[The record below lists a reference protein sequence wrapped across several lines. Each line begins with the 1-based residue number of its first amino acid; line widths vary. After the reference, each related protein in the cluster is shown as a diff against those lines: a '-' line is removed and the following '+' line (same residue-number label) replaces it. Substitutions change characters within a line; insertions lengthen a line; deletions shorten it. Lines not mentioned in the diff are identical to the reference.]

1 MTSFERF
8 NNLNGVRSDRNEL
21 LSIIEQAKTENN
33 TSVIYRL
40 ESILQANPDA
50 KTFLLEIE
58 QFPSTGLSA
67 PRHTGS
73 YKEALDEC
81 GRLRKGFK
89 FEKGSVVKV
98 ESKKKDNAQKT
109 KKSTDKV
116 AKVVAKTKKTIKPT
130 SVKKE
135 DFNIVEKAIV
145 EKMIK
150 DQKITRS
157 GKASNYGTKR
167 KKATPKPQETRTFE
181 KKSFAPEEWQKA
193 DTRKTTSLIKKYLK
207 EKFGIDCRVKSE
219 YYSGGSSLNI
229 WYDFGPS
236 EKEVEADIKRLQYGS
251 FDGMTDMYNYGDEA
265 ENGIILDGYRLN
277 EYKYVFVS
285 REIPKS
291 FYVTLA
297 KLVSQK
303 DKFNDVPEFNGNEST
318 LYDNFPKMFGE
329 YWSWGQL
336 IRSKFWR
343 ANFVTQKEEEIQNIE
358 IQGDYNEYYLTYTYT
373 VNGKKYDSRK
383 PTIYPTKMVKEKNI
397 IKNLIKFIDY
407 GKDEV
412 AVIGYTG
419 EINEDLKEAGG
430 KASSEIKFQGE
441 NHKGYIFHKSKANT
455 VANILI
461 NYAQE
466 DKSTGLS
473 APFHVGIARTALD
486 SCSRLKKGFK
496 YLPGGNIEKVAAKK
510 KTAPTKRTKPTKKV
524 KKDAKESNPVPFSK
538 KPKSSSIQTAIKDI
552 LGLSKYKGISEMV
565 ASILFKYYK
574 EEPHLLEPK
583 ELYLTEFE
591 KGVLSKDSKLH
602 SYIEYQ
608 HWHQEL
614 ELSSLGED
622 FILAVRGRLE
632 SLRNQK
638 HNYAMFDGLANPG
651 PEIIVM
657 DSEQKPTPVLPIV
670 PIQPIHENKVENWVD
685 KQEPAQEEKPKNL
698 SSGAKRLLAT
708 NFDTLAINEEWS
720 ELMQNPAAN
729 LKIAIWGKP
738 KNGKTSASLQM
749 AEYFTNFGKVLYNF
763 ADQGFNLSTQELW
776 KDSGLANNGN
786 AEPSDISTTQELE
799 TEIATGQ
806 YKFVFIDM
814 ISDYIRKEKLKPEEF
829 KERFIKRFPN
839 VSFILIFEVTKSGDF
854 KGDQGWTHVVD
865 AIMTVEDF
873 FMENRGRYGMGERII
888 WEEGFQRFNP
898 KRYEEYI
905 REKRELEADNAPVE
919 TVIN

>member
-1 MTSFERF
+1 MISYEKF
-8 NNLNGVRSDRNEL
+8 NNLHGVRSSRNEL
-21 LSIIEQAKTENN
+21 LSIVEQAKTENN
-33 TSVIYRL
+33 TAVIYRL
-40 ESILQANPDA
+40 EKILNANPDSNY
-50 KTFLLEIE
+50 FILEIE
-58 QFPSTGLSA
+58 QYPSKGLSA

-89 FEKGSVVKV
+89 FENGTVVRV
-98 ESKKKDNAQKT
+98 EPKKKDNAQKRA
-109 KKSTDKV
+109 KPKNKV
-116 AKVVAKTKKTIKPT
+116 AKVVDKIQKPTKTTRANISSEVKEVAKTPRT
-130 SVKKE
+130 
-135 DFNIVEKAIV
+135 
-145 EKMIK
+145 
-150 DQKITRS
+150 

-167 KKATPKPQETRTFE
+167 KKAAAPKPQETRTFE
-181 KKSFAPEEWQKA
+181 KKSFAPEEWKEA
-193 DTRKTTSLIKKYLK
+193 DTRKTTYLIKKYLK

-219 YYSGGSSLNI
+219 YYSGGSSLRI
-229 WYDFGPS
+229 SYEFGPS
-236 EKEVEADIKRLQYGS
+236 EKEVKADINRLQYGS
-251 FDGMTDMYNYGDEA
+251 FDSMNDLYEFKDESQS
-265 ENGIILDGYRLN
+265 GIILEGYRLN

-291 FYVTLA
+291 FYLKLA
-297 KLVSQK
+297 VLVSER
-303 DKFNDVPEFNGNEST
+303 DKFKDIPEFEGTEKALNET
-318 LYDNFPKMFGE
+318 FPKMFGE
-329 YWSWGQL
+329 FWTWGGL
-336 IRSKFWR
+336 VRTKFYN
-343 ANFVTQKEEEIQNIE
+343 ANFATQNENEIENLE
-358 IQGDYNEYYLTYTYT
+358 VHGNYNDYYFTYTIK
-373 VNGKKYDSRK
+373 GKKYDSRK
-383 PTIYPTKMVKEKNI
+383 PTINTTKMVKEKNI

-419 EINEDLKEAGG
+419 EINEELEEAGG
-430 KASSEIKFQGE
+430 KPSNTIKFQGE
-441 NHKGYIFHKSKANT
+441 NHKGYIFHKSKADA

-466 DKSTGLS
+466 DTSTGLS

-496 YLPGGNIEKVAAKK
+496 YLPGGDIKKVAVKK
-510 KTAPTKRTKPTKKV
+510 KSVPTKKTPLPKKV
-524 KKDAKESNPVPFSK
+524 KKNAKESNPVPFSK
-538 KPKSSSIQTAIKDI
+538 KPKSSSIQTATKDI
-552 LGLSKYKGISEMV
+552 LALPKYKGISEMA

-608 HWHQEL
+608 QWHQEL

-638 HNYAMFDGLANPG
+638 YNYAMFDGLANPG

-657 DSEQKPTPVLPIV
+657 DSEQKHTPVLPIV

-685 KQEPAQEEKPKNL
+685 TQEPVREENPKKL
-698 SSGAKRLLAT
+698 SSGAQRLLGT
-708 NFDTLAINEEWS
+708 NFDTLPIDEEWS

-776 KDSGLANNGN
+776 KDSGLANNEN

-799 TEIATGQ
+799 AEIATGQ

-865 AIMTVEDF
+865 AIMTVENF

-888 WEEGFQRFNP
+888 WEEGFQRYAP

-905 REKRELEADNAPVE
+905 AEKQLLEQEDAPTE
-919 TVIN
+919 TITI

>member
-1 MTSFERF
+1 MTSAERF
-8 NNLNGVRSDRNEL
+8 SNLNGIRTHRNEL
-21 LSIIEQAKTENN
+21 ISIVEQAKEENN
-33 TSVIYRL
+33 APVIYRL
-40 ESILQANPDA
+40 STILEANPNA
-50 KTFLLEIE
+50 EYFKLEIE
-58 QFPSTGLSA
+58 QFPITGLAA

-89 FEKGSVVKV
+89 FENGTVIKV
-98 ESKKKDNAQKT
+98 ETKKKANAQKGT
-109 KKSTDKV
+109 QPKNKVDKV
-116 AKVVAKTKKTIKPT
+116 ADKSEKVTKTTRRNIPQVKEASKTPRT
-130 SVKKE
+130 
-135 DFNIVEKAIV
+135 
-145 EKMIK
+145 
-150 DQKITRS
+150 

-167 KKATPKPQETRTFE
+167 KKAAVPKPQETRTFE
-181 KKSFAPEEWQKA
+181 KKSFAPEEWKEA
-193 DTRKTTSLIKKYLK
+193 DTRKTTYLIKKYLK

-229 WYDFGPS
+229 WYDFGPA

-251 FDGMTDMYNYGDEA
+251 FDGMTDMYNYADEA
-265 ENGIILDGYRLN
+265 ENGIILEGYRLN
-277 EYKYVFVS
+277 EYKYVFVK

-291 FYVTLA
+291 FYVKLA
-297 KLVSQK
+297 KLVSDK
-303 DKFNDVPEFNGNEST
+303 DKFKDVPEFDGTESK
-318 LYDNFPKMFGE
+318 LYDYFPSNFGE
-329 YWSWGQL
+329 FSSWGQMV
-336 IRSKFWR
+336 RNKFYR
-343 ANFVTQKEEEIQNIE
+343 ANYVTQKEEEIQNIE
-358 IQGDYNEYYLTYTYT
+358 IQGDYNDYYLTYT

-383 PTIYPTKMVKEKNI
+383 PTIFQTKMVKEKNI

-419 EINEDLKEAGG
+419 EINEELEEAGG
-430 KASSEIKFQGE
+430 KASSTIKFQGE
-441 NHKGYIFHKSKANT
+441 NHKGYIFHKSKADA

-461 NYAQE
+461 SYAQE

-486 SCSRLKKGFK
+486 SCSRLKKGFM
-496 YLPGGNIEKVAAKK
+496 YLPHGNITKVDKK
-510 KTAPTKRTKPTKKV
+510 KYSPKKAQKKPVKKV
-524 KKDAKESNPVPFSK
+524 KQNAKESNPVPFSK
-538 KPKSSSIQTAIKDI
+538 KPKSSSIKTAVKDI
-552 LGLSKYKGISEMV
+552 LGLTKYKGISEMV
-565 ASILFKYYK
+565 ASILFLHYK
-574 EEPHLLEPK
+574 EEPNLLDPK
-583 ELYLTEFE
+583 ELYLNEFE
-591 KGVLSKDSKLH
+591 KAVLSKGSKLH
-602 SYIEYQ
+602 FYYEYQ
-608 HWHQEL
+608 QWHQEL
-614 ELSSLGED
+614 ELTSLGED
-622 FILAVRGRLE
+622 FIIAVRGRLE

-638 HNYAMFDGLANPG
+638 HNYAMFDGLANPV
-651 PEIIVM
+651 PEVVVM
-657 DSEQKPTPVLPIV
+657 DSAGQKPVPVLPIV
-670 PIQPIHENKVENWVD
+670 PTQPIQENIIEDWLQKN
-685 KQEPAQEEKPKNL
+685 EPAQEEKPKKL
-698 SSGAKRLLAT
+698 SSGAQRLLGT
-708 NFDTLAINEEWS
+708 NFDTLPIDEEWS

-776 KDSGLANNGN
+776 KDSGLANNEN

-799 TEIATGQ
+799 AEIATGQ

-898 KRYEEYI
+898 KKHEEYT
-905 REKRELEADNAPVE
+905 REQRLKEIENAPSE
-919 TVIN
+919 TIKVS